1 MDTNSQILL
10 SQWKLIKQL
19 LLDHSPLRIGEV
31 CFWRWYRLSCITLKL
46 HQYSFRWLSAASK
59 LQWQWHNWYT
69 PHIRHFLHR
78 PDHWCLTELFSTQKN
93 LNFYENFSTLAI
105 PPPPICK
112 SFFLV
117 KILKK
122 TFLFG
127 AIFYHFN
134 WALQSKMDMRIGV
147 SLSPP
152 DPPPNPPLAKKFYN
166 IPFLELLI
174 EYSHKWCAWY
184 VGAICEAYNSEAQ
197 IWIRASRHNSYHAI
211 ATAPPPPSVA

>member
-1 MDTNSQILL
+1 MWDTNSQILL

-59 LQWQWHNWYT
+59 LQWRWHNWYT

-105 PPPPICK
+105 PPSPDMQIFFFGQNTKKDFPLWGHFLPFQLGVTVKNGYENWGKPYTAWPPTYPSPCK
-112 SFFLV
+112 
-117 KILKK
+117 KIL
-122 TFLFG
+122 
-127 AIFYHFN
+127 
-134 WALQSKMDMRIGV
+134 
-147 SLSPP
+147 
-152 DPPPNPPLAKKFYN
+152 
-166 IPFLELLI
+166 
-174 EYSHKWCAWY
+174 
-184 VGAICEAYNSEAQ
+184 
-197 IWIRASRHNSYHAI
+197 
-211 ATAPPPPSVA
+211 